1 MLRTVAG
8 KRFFSATA
16 ASPKIAIAQN
26 IMLMKE
32 IAGATDEAALNK
44 VAAAGLP
51 KVDITNVPKELEEF
65 DAYFSLSAMKSTE
78 KFTADPKAWQ
88 NMGAWEFAGT
98 ELQRA
103 ETWPFFVG
111 FV

>member
-1 MLRTVAG
+1 MLKTVVA

-16 ASPKIAIAQN
+16 SSPKIAIAQN

-32 IAGATDEAALNK
+32 IAGASDEAALAK
-44 VAAAGLP
+44 IAAAGLP
-51 KVDITNVPKELEEF
+51 TVDATNVPADLEEF
-65 DAYFSLSAMKSTE
+65 KAYFALSQMKASD
-78 KFTADPKAWQ
+78 KFTADPTAWQ
-88 NMGAWEFAGT
+88 NMGAWDYAGT

-111 FV
+111 FM